1 MLNGSILV
9 MNFEGVICPQCNVG
23 FAPDTARCPICKGFL
38 VPKDEYKATPDPIV
52 LHDDLSSLVKLRTD
66 GVDWIT
72 HLQDKLAEA
81 SIPHRTVPSDPPR
94 IRMSFS
100 IYVRPEDLPRA
111 KAIDDEVFAKEVPES
126 EGMHHVED
134 LDFWSC
140 PACGNR
146 LGEKD
151 LTCSSCGLAL
161 SAPEVQFC
169 GTCNMLLA
177 PDIAKCPRCGSNV
190 GLSRQ

>member
-1 MLNGSILV
+1 V
-9 MNFEGVICPQCNVG
+9 THFEGVICPHCNIG

-52 LHDDLSSLVKLRTD
+52 LDDDLSSLARLRTD

-72 HLQDKLAEA
+72 HLQAKLAETG
-81 SIPHRTVPSDPPR
+81 IPHRTVPSDPPR
-94 IRMSFS
+94 IRLSFS
-100 IYVRPEDLPRA
+100 IYVRPEDLARA
-111 KAIDDEVFAKEVPES
+111 KAIDDKVFAKEVPES
-126 EGMHHVED
+126 AGMRSVED

-151 LTCSSCGLAL
+151 LTCGSCGLAL
-161 SAPEVQFC
+161 SPPDVRWC
-169 GTCNMLLA
+169 GTCSAMLEA
-177 PDIAKCPRCGSNV
+177 DVAVCPRCGSTT
-190 GLSRQ
+190 SRSEQ